1 MNISEVKEFVRQN
14 KIVQTSGNQKAHLF
28 ICLKLFSEVFGII

>member
-14 KIVQTSGNQKAHLF
+14 KIVPTSGNQKTHLF
-28 ICLKLFSEVFGII
+28 IRLKLFSEVFSIV